1 MPKSYIVFKWVVYTA
16 VTAALLLLCVFCLDR
31 LRLWGVTPFLTPM
44 LVGVVAS
51 YEGGR
56 ASPVFAL
63 VLGVLWDLAT
73 PGGAPGF
80 FTLAFPI
87 AALVSA
93 LLAENLFSPGLLC
106 SFVTTTVCYL
116 LTALGRLV
124 SLLTEGSGALAAA
137 VSVAFREYLIS
148 LPWLLVVF
156 FVYRWVHRRTTVDY

>member
-93 LLAENLFSPGLLC
+93 LLAENLFSPGFLC
-106 SFVTTTVCYL
+106 SFVTTTACYF

-124 SLLTEGSGALAAA
+124 ILLPRGAGAGAVLLLAGQ
-137 VSVAFREYLIS
+137 EYLIS
-148 LPWLLVVF
+148 LPWLVPVF
-156 FVYRWVHRRTTVDY
+156 LVYRWVHRRTSVDY